1 MSRQDFYS
9 SLIMH
14 HFVVSAGVGGHRT
27 VQSYGSGCH
36 QDLLTAWIK
45 CPHSTSIFFA
55 AYPLSFDHICGL
67 CYLDGLSF
75 QNVALI
81 AYACQ
86 TLDAT
91 DVAKKARGLQ
101 SNGGENLQRPPEDVS
116 VSEPSA
122 GLQNDQP
129 EIGLENRRNSSEM
142 EANMMVI
149 KEKIERFN
157 EEIITIL
164 EAGKRFFAEAAQSF
178 EGNLVQ
184 AWTLQM
190 RRCGAGWAL
199 LRATSPAIDGLEILI
214 FLYFRDKEVLLLV
227 RRGGL
232 GLQPGLNGLV
242 LRVEVGHIHNQARP
256 LEPLMFMA
264 QEPQMPSRQERRN
277 VSPGSCSFLILS
289 STSSIM
295 GPQSFT
301 STVYVCMRGLSL
313 WSGSQR

>member
-1 MSRQDFYS
+1 MCQPPRPMAANVIKTCLQHGSRAHIHVHILRS
-9 SLIMH
+9 VSPSL
-14 HFVVSAGVGGHRT
+14 
-27 VQSYGSGCH
+27 
-36 QDLLTAWIK
+36 
-45 CPHSTSIFFA
+45 
-55 AYPLSFDHICGL
+55 DHTCAL
-67 CYLDGLSF
+67 CYLNGLSS
-75 QNVALI
+75 QKVALVS
-81 AYACQ
+81 YACQ

-101 SNGGENLQRPPEDVS
+101 ANGGENHQRPPEDVS

-122 GLQNDQP
+122 GLRHDQP
-129 EIGLENRRNSSEM
+129 ENALENRRNSSEM

-149 KEKIERFN
+149 KGKIERFN
-157 EEIITIL
+157 EEVITIL

-178 EGNLVQ
+178 EGNIIHTWKGGRRSWRCCR
-184 AWTLQM
+184 AWTLRM
-190 RRCGAGWAL
+190 RRYGADWAL
-199 LRATSPAIDGLEILI
+199 LKATSPAIDGLEMLV
-214 FLYFRDKEVLLLV
+214 FLYFKDKKVLLVV
-227 RRGGL
+227 RRRGL
-232 GLQPGLNGLV
+232 GLQPGLNGFV
-242 LRVEVGHIHNQARP
+242 LRIEVGHIHNQVLDDKHARP
-256 LEPLMFMA
+256 LEPLIFMA